1 MLKLM
6 HRMLSYTALDLK
18 PRTAIVS
25 TNDRVIRTALRIYL
39 SKLHA
44 RDSKLRIVEEFCVEH
59 GAARVD
65 VAVVN
70 GILHGYEIKSD
81 RDTLARLPEQMDAYN
96 AVFDQV
102 TLIVGKQHIYEA
114 INLVP
119 DWWGILVAKA
129 PTAATDSSVRFG
141 RIRVAKE
148 NVGQRNIS
156 IARLL
161 WRGEALRI
169 LEEAGEANGLRSKPR
184 ERIYE
189 KVSAIFDQATLEEKV
204 RDALFVREDWRS
216 DAPLVLN
223 GG

>member
-1 MLKLM
+1 MP
-6 HRMLSYTALDLK
+6 YTNPSLGIKAQSG
-18 PRTAIVS
+18 PMN
-25 TNDRVIRTALRIYL
+25 TNDKIIRIALKTHL
-39 SKLHA
+39 EKLHA
-44 RDSKLRIVEEFCVEH
+44 RDSRLRIVEEFGVEH

-70 GILHGYEIKSD
+70 GVLHGYEIKSD
-81 RDTLARLPEQMDAYN
+81 RDTLSRLREQMDAYN
-96 AVFDQV
+96 SVFDRV

-119 DWWGILVAKA
+119 DWWGILIAKVG
-129 PTAATDSSVRFG
+129 PDSSVVFN
-141 RIRVAKE
+141 RIREAKE
-148 NVGQRNIS
+148 NFSQRNVS

-169 LEEAGEANGLRSKPR
+169 LEDAGEADGLRSKPR
-184 ERIYE
+184 ELIYE
-189 KVSAIFDQATLEEKV
+189 KLSAIFDQEILEEKV
-204 RDALFVREDWRS
+204 RDVLFLSGDWRS

>member
-1 MLKLM
+1 M
-6 HRMLSYTALDLK
+6 
-18 PRTAIVS
+18 I
-25 TNDRVIRTALRIYL
+25 TNDKIIRVALKAYL
-39 SKLHA
+39 KDLHA
-44 RDSKLRIVEEFCVEH
+44 RDSKLRIVEEFGVEH

-81 RDTLARLPEQMDAYN
+81 RDTLSRLPEQMDAYN

-119 DWWGILVAKA
+119 DWWGILIAKMG
-129 PTAATDSSVRFG
+129 PDSSVVFN
-141 RIRVAKE
+141 RIREAKE
-148 NVGQRNIS
+148 NIGQRNLS

-169 LEEAGEANGLRSKPR
+169 LEEAGEAVGLRSKPR

-189 KVSAIFDQATLEEKV
+189 KLSTIFDQVTLEEKV
-204 RDALFVREDWRS
+204 RDVLFLREDWRS
-216 DAPLVLN
+216 DAPLVLS

>member
-1 MLKLM
+1 M
-6 HRMLSYTALDLK
+6 
-18 PRTAIVS
+18 S
-25 TNDRVIRTALRIYL
+25 TNDKIIRIALKKYL
-39 SKLHA
+39 EELHA
-44 RDSKLRIVEEFCVEH
+44 RDSKLRIVEEFGVEH

-70 GILHGYEIKSD
+70 GALHGYEIKSD
-81 RDTLARLPEQMDAYN
+81 KDTLSRLPGQMDAYN

-102 TLIVGKQHIYEA
+102 TLIVGKQHVYEA

-119 DWWGILVAKA
+119 DWWGISVAKIG
-129 PTAATDSSVRFG
+129 THSSIIFTRL
-141 RIRVAKE
+141 REAKE
-148 NVGQRNIS
+148 NLGQRNLS

-161 WRGEALRI
+161 WRGEALQI
-169 LEEAGEANGLRSKPR
+169 LEEVGEANGLRSKPR

-189 KVSAIFDQATLEEKV
+189 KLSAVFDQVTLEEKV
-204 RDALFVREDWRS
+204 RSVLFVREDWRS

>member
-1 MLKLM
+1 M
-6 HRMLSYTALDLK
+6 HRMLANTSLDVKARAGLL
-18 PRTAIVS
+18 S
-25 TNDRVIRTALRIYL
+25 TNDKIIRTALRTYL

-44 RDSKLRIVEEFCVEH
+44 GDRKLRIVEEFGVEH

-81 RDTLARLPEQMDAYN
+81 RDTLSRLPEQMDAYN

-102 TLIVGKQHIYEA
+102 TLILGKQHLYEA

-119 DWWGILVAKA
+119 DWWGILIAKVV
-129 PTAATDSSVRFG
+129 TDSSVGFT
-141 RIRVAKE
+141 RIREAKE
-148 NVGQRNIS
+148 NIGQRNLS

-169 LEEAGEANGLRSKPR
+169 LEEAGEAGGLRSKPR
-184 ERIYE
+184 ARIYE
-189 KVSAIFDQATLEEKV
+189 KLSTIFDQTTLEEKV
-204 RDALFVREDWRS
+204 RDVLFVREDWRS

-223 GG
+223 DG

>member
-1 MLKLM
+1 MLANT
-6 HRMLSYTALDLK
+6 SLDVKARAGL
-18 PRTAIVS
+18 VS
-25 TNDRVIRTALRIYL
+25 TNDKVIRTALRIYL

-44 RDSKLRIVEEFCVEH
+44 RDRKLRIVEEFGVEH

-81 RDTLARLPEQMDAYN
+81 RDTLSRLPEQMDAYN

-119 DWWGILVAKA
+119 DWWGILIAKVA
-129 PTAATDSSVRFG
+129 PDSSVRFT
-141 RIRVAKE
+141 RIREAQE
-148 NVGQRNIS
+148 NIGQCNLS

-169 LEEAGEANGLRSKPR
+169 LEEVGQAVGLRSKPR

-189 KVSAIFDQATLEEKV
+189 KLSTIFDQATLEEKV
-204 RDALFVREDWRS
+204 RDALFVREDWRP

>member
-1 MLKLM
+1 M
-6 HRMLSYTALDLK
+6 HRMLANTSLDLK
-18 PRTAIVS
+18 ARAGLVS
-25 TNDRVIRTALRIYL
+25 TNDKVIRTALRIYL
-39 SKLHA
+39 SNLHA
-44 RDSKLRIVEEFCVEH
+44 RDNKLRIVEEFGVEH

-65 VAVVN
+65 VAVIN

-81 RDTLARLPEQMDAYN
+81 RDTLSRLPEQIDAYS

-102 TLIVGKQHIYEA
+102 TLVVGKQHIYEA
-114 INLVP
+114 INLIP
-119 DWWGILVAKA
+119 DWWGILIAKVGM
-129 PTAATDSSVRFG
+129 DSSVVFA
-141 RIRVAKE
+141 RIREAKE
-148 NVGQRNIS
+148 NLGQRNLS

-169 LEEAGEANGLRSKPR
+169 LEEAGEADGLRSKPR

-189 KVSAIFDQATLEEKV
+189 KLSMTFDQITLEEKV

-216 DAPLVLN
+216 DAPLILN

>member
-1 MLKLM
+1 MN
-6 HRMLSYTALDLK
+6 
-18 PRTAIVS
+18 
-25 TNDRVIRTALRIYL
+25 TNDKIIRVALKTYL
-39 SKLHA
+39 KNLHA
-44 RDSKLRIVEEFCVEH
+44 RDSKVRIVEEFGVEH

-81 RDTLARLPEQMDAYN
+81 RDTLSRLPEQMDAYN
-96 AVFDQV
+96 TVFDQV

-119 DWWGILVAKA
+119 DWWGILIAKIG
-129 PTAATDSSVRFG
+129 PDSSVVFN
-141 RIRVAKE
+141 RIREAKE
-148 NVGQRNIS
+148 NIGQRNLS

-161 WRGEALRI
+161 WRGEALQI
-169 LEEAGEANGLRSKPR
+169 LEEAGEAVGLRSKPR

-189 KVSAIFDQATLEEKV
+189 KLSTIFDQVTLEEKV
-204 RDALFVREDWRS
+204 RDVLFLREDWRS
-216 DAPLVLN
+216 DAPLILN